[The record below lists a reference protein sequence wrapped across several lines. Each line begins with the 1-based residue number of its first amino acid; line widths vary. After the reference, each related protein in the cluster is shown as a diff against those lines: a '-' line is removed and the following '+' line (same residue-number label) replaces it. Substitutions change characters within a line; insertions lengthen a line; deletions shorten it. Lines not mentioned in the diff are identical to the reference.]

1 MPQCKGRYA
10 RFADRKQFGDGTH
23 YFMVERRCRK
33 STLPGR
39 DDVCVRC
46 SRRTVDNTLQE
57 RLTFDHG
64 LIGEP
69 IPDWSHIYGGAW
81 YEARVEVYGAPDE
94 DTVVWAEEYAR
105 VAKLEGDEHK
115 AAERELGMDPLKKKR
130 VRGADDGDI
139 VRKTPGRK
147 KKEPAAAGGAG
158 MAEGQKA
165 AGVEPKAK
173 ARAPK
178 AAAATASPKPVSK
191 PEAKPPTY
199 VATHL
204 EKELEA
210 LTVDDVEIIRVAPF
224 EYDGRKYFRDE
235 RKNKLYKAV
244 AAAPGPYIGRW
255 NPRLSAVETDIPDSD
270 ADD

>member
-10 RFADRKQFGDGTH
+10 RFADRKRFGDGAH
-23 YFMVERRCRK
+23 YFMVERRCRE

-46 SRRTVDNTLQE
+46 SRRTIEDTLQE
-57 RLTFDHG
+57 RLAFDHG
-64 LIGEP
+64 LVDEP

-81 YEARVEVYGAPDE
+81 YEARVEAYGAPDE
-94 DTVVWAEEYAR
+94 DTVAWAEEYAR

-130 VRGADDGDI
+130 GRGADDGDGTG
-139 VRKTPGRK
+139 KTPGRK
-147 KKEPAAAGGAG
+147 KKEPAGGAG
-158 MAEGQKA
+158 A
-165 AGVEPKAK
+165 EPKPK
-173 ARAPK
+173 SRAPK
-178 AAAATASPKPVSK
+178 AAGAAAPKPVSK

-224 EYDGRKYFRDE
+224 EHDGRKYFRDE
-235 RKNKLYKAV
+235 RKNKIYKAM
-244 AAAPGPYIGRW
+244 ATAPGPYIGRW

>member
-1 MPQCKGRYA
+1 
-10 RFADRKQFGDGTH
+10 
-23 YFMVERRCRK
+23 MVERRCRE

-39 DDVCVRC
+39 DDVCARC
-46 SRRTVDNTLQE
+46 SRRTIEDTLQE
-57 RLTFDHG
+57 RLAFDHG
-64 LIGEP
+64 LIDEP

-81 YEARVEVYGAPDE
+81 YEARVEAYGAPDE
-94 DTVVWAEEYAR
+94 DTVAWAEEYAR

-130 VRGADDGDI
+130 GRAADKTDDGDS

-147 KKEPAAAGGAG
+147 KKEAAGGAG
-158 MAEGQKA
+158 QKA
-165 AGVEPKAK
+165 ERAEQKPKPKAK
-173 ARAPK
+173 SS
-178 AAAATASPKPVSK
+178 AAAVKPVSK

-224 EYDGRKYFRDE
+224 EHDGRKYFRDE
-235 RKNKLYKAV
+235 RKNKIYKAV

-270 ADD
+270 ADN

>member
-23 YFMVERRCRK
+23 YFMVERRCRE

-39 DDVCVRC
+39 DDVCARC
-46 SRRTVDNTLQE
+46 SRRTVDDTLQE
-57 RLTFDHG
+57 RLAFDHG
-64 LIGEP
+64 LVDEP

-81 YEARVEVYGAPDE
+81 YEVRVEAYGAPDE
-94 DTVVWAEEYAR
+94 ETVKWAEEYAR
-105 VAKLEGDEHK
+105 IAKLEGDEHK
-115 AAERELGMDPLKKKR
+115 AAERELSMDPFKKKR
-130 VRGADDGDI
+130 GRAADDGDSAPST
-139 VRKTPGRK
+139 RKTPGRK
-147 KKEPAAAGGAG
+147 KKEAAAGGAG
-158 MAEGQKA
+158 
-165 AGVEPKAK
+165 
-173 ARAPK
+173 K
-178 AAAATASPKPVSK
+178 AAASAPKKPVSK

-224 EYDGRKYFRDE
+224 EHDGRKYFRDE
-235 RKNKLYKAV
+235 RKNKLYKASS
-244 AAAPGPYIGRW
+244 AAPGPYIGRW
-255 NPRLSAVETDIPDSD
+255 NPRLAAVETDIPDSD